1 MYVCIY
7 VCIQDNI
14 FVTSSNI
21 QDYTSRCKQRN
32 GRNLMNLININII
45 KMNSSHTSNATGK
58 NKELSTVL
66 CTMST
71 RNVKHKSET
80 LLDYFCKSGAD
91 IFALTETWL
100 NTN

>member
-1 MYVCIY
+1 MYIYVDIYIYMYIYVNKYLNVYICIYVCMYICMYICMYVCIY

-45 KMNSSHTSNATGK
+45 K
-58 NKELSTVL
+58 
-66 CTMST
+66 
-71 RNVKHKSET
+71 
-80 LLDYFCKSGAD
+80 
-91 IFALTETWL
+91 I
-100 NTN
+100 